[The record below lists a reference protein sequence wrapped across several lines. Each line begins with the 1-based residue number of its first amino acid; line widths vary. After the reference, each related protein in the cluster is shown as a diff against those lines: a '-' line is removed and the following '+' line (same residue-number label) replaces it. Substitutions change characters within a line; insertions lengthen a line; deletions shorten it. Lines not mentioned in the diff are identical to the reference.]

1 MSKLRFSLDPP
12 GHRCCRAAPD
22 SRAAAPQVC
31 SCLSL
36 PGDGRMRAG
45 KRLTLAGGPESGSS
59 YVADIEA
66 APGDVA
72 PQQRL
77 CEWLLSPCLPR
88 LQPFL
93 RAKTRHQESSR

>member
-1 MSKLRFSLDPP
+1 MREAGEATSCPVRARPSTCRRLHFGLDPF

-36 PGDGRMRAG
+36 AGDGRMRAG
-45 KRLTLAGGPESGSS
+45 KRLGLAGGPESGSS

-66 APGDVA
+66 APGDVGPA
-72 PQQRL
+72 
-77 CEWLLSPCLPR
+77 
-88 LQPFL
+88 
-93 RAKTRHQESSR
+93 AATR